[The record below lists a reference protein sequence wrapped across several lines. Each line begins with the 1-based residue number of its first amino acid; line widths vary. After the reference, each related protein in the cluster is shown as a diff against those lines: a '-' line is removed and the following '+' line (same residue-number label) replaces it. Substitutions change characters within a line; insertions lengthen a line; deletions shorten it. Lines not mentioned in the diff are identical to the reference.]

1 MCLTKC
7 ILTFVIEFGLCPIYA
22 HGSYFLPNAAIIIM
36 MMMMITGG
44 SHNLKGSALP
54 ADPKIWKNIKNV
66 KMYFVKN
73 MLFLKVSGQMVS
85 IAVFG
90 VFFYIG

>member
-1 MCLTKC
+1 MLTTVRGPSQMFRQGWFRN
-7 ILTFVIEFGLCPIYA
+7 TFKDVSNQIFVVV
-22 HGSYFLPNAAIIIM
+22 
-36 MMMMITGG
+36 
-44 SHNLKGSALP
+44 NLKGSALP

-66 KMYFVKN
+66 KMYFVEN